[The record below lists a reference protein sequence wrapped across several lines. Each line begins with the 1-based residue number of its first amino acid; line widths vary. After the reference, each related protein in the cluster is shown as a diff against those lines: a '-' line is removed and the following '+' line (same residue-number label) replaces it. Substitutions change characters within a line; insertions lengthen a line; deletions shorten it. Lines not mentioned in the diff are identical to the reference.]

1 MEDDFSEKGE
11 SDKPLLLDSKLSAD
25 DALMTEQAQLEAE
38 TKRAQEVTSSSQ
50 GALRGS
56 GGSSAA
62 VIPLLHLV
70 KQLLRNVSAH
80 TSSLLTEQSL
90 PTTAAPLPEFARS
103 PTEIDLTSDSED
115 SFLASFAATEEPE
128 ARQAE
133 MLPNLNLLLRF
144 QRLLFA
150 QLYPPESR
158 KEGNGD
164 YERDLPGALSL
175 LRKYMQ
181 MLSHHVVEV
190 LPQGRYSVASCSQ
203 PRGLLWLDLWYET

>member
-38 TKRAQEVTSSSQ
+38 TKRAQEVTSSSL
-50 GALRGS
+50 GARGS
-56 GGSSAA
+56 GGSAAA

-70 KQLLRNVSAH
+70 KQLLRNVSAQ
-80 TSSLLTEQSL
+80 TASVLTEQSL
-90 PTTAAPLPEFARS
+90 PTAAAAVPEAANS
-103 PTEIDLTSDSED
+103 PTEVDLTSDSED
-115 SFLASFAATEEPE
+115 SFLASFAACEEP
-128 ARQAE
+128 AKQAE
-133 MLPNLNLLLRF
+133 MLPNLSLLLRF

-158 KEGNGD
+158 DEEGNGD

-190 LPQGRYSVASCSQ
+190 LPQGRYSVASC
-203 PRGLLWLDLWYET
+203 T

>member
-50 GALRGS
+50 HARGS
-56 GGSSAA
+56 GSSAA

-70 KQLLRNVSAH
+70 KQLLRNVSAQ

-90 PTTAAPLPEFARS
+90 PAAAAAVPEVASS
-103 PTEIDLTSDSED
+103 PTEVDLTSDSED
-115 SFLASFAATEEPE
+115 SFLASFTACEEP
-128 ARQAE
+128 AKQAE

-158 KEGNGD
+158 EEGNGD

-190 LPQGRYSVASCSQ
+190 LPQGHYSVASCTYS
-203 PRGLLWLDLWYET
+203 T

>member
-50 GALRGS
+50 GARGS
-56 GGSSAA
+56 GGSAAA

-70 KQLLRNVSAH
+70 KQLLRNVSAQ

-90 PTTAAPLPEFARS
+90 PAAAAAVPEVASS
-103 PTEIDLTSDSED
+103 PTEVDLTSDSED
-115 SFLASFAATEEPE
+115 SFLASFTACEEP
-128 ARQAE
+128 AKQAE

-150 QLYPPESR
+150 QLYPPENR
-158 KEGNGD
+158 EEGNGD

-190 LPQGRYSVASCSQ
+190 LPQGHYSVASC
-203 PRGLLWLDLWYET
+203 T